1 MSSTASAK
9 KGSGPFCGNVTLG
22 LCHHLKTKVSA
33 SHTKLTQQGISAQLH
48 FVEVADKSGYVAKH
62 SQILGRL
69 PKGQAAGVAPSS
81 METMSETGYRICR

>member
-1 MSSTASAK
+1 MGSTTSAK

-33 SHTKLTQQGISAQLH
+33 SHTKLTQQEISAQLH
-48 FVEVADKSGYVAKH
+48 FVEVADKSEYVAKH

-69 PKGQAAGVAPSS
+69 PKGQAADVAPSS
-81 METMSETGYRICR
+81 KEMTSETGYHICK